1 MLESIVIFIIILIT
15 ALAGYFF
22 RLLTLSGSIAAFIV
36 GAATG
41 WGFGFY
47 GLLVL
52 GFFFAS
58 SSFWS
63 KFKSHRKETFEKS
76 MQKGQEGIGS
86 RWQQMEELQLL
97 PA

>member
-1 MLESIVIFIIILIT
+1 MFESIAIIIFILIT
-15 ALAGYFF
+15 SLAGYYF
-22 RLLTLSGSIAAFIV
+22 RLLTFSGSIAAFIV
-36 GAATG
+36 GAAAG

-63 KFKSHRKETFEKS
+63 KFKSHKKRNSKIS
-76 MQKGQEGIGS
+76 MQKDQEGIGS
-86 RWQQMEELQLL
+86 RLLQME
-97 PA
+97 A